1 MAWNSVKRDKK
12 RLIMFQKITV
22 EMIVLRLG
30 TANDFR
36 HITCV
41 TSLNRTDRA
50 FQRAPIPYRLFGR
63 DQIRNQV
70 GKWVSP
76 FFAGNPGLDLGVCA
90 FEVKTLLSR
99 ERARKSTRRDCDPFA
114 KKIVHIYPVV
124 PEKTRARSATKTVLR
139 GRRTPLK
146 MFWLEH
152 QDWGVS
158 LYTDIV

>member
-70 GKWVSP
+70 G
-76 FFAGNPGLDLGVCA
+76 
-90 FEVKTLLSR
+90 E
-99 ERARKSTRRDCDPFA
+99 
-114 KKIVHIYPVV
+114 
-124 PEKTRARSATKTVLR
+124 
-139 GRRTPLK
+139 
-146 MFWLEH
+146 
-152 QDWGVS
+152 
-158 LYTDIV
+158 